1 MGSLGRSNLRKRRNS
16 VGGQKKNIIHL
27 GSNLSTYVL
36 QLVLIY
42 SVTTLSLNLKLM
54 KPIDECYGKKRKGI
68 MSCIIHNN
76 INLFWVIR

>member
-1 MGSLGRSNLRKRRNS
+1 MVSLGRLNSRRRRNS
-16 VGGQKKNIIHL
+16 VGRQKKNIIHL
-27 GSNLSTYVL
+27 GSNLIIYVL

-54 KPIDECYGKKRKGI
+54 KLMNECYGEKGKGI
-68 MSCIIHNN
+68 MSRIIRNN

>member
-54 KPIDECYGKKRKGI
+54 KPMNECYSKEGEGI
-68 MSCIIHNN
+68 MSCIIRNK
-76 INLFWVIR
+76 INPFWVIW